1 MSETRQRMVVTPEE
15 VSLGFAR
22 AVSAG
27 DLEAASGF
35 FAEDARFLMA
45 DGQVIEGR
53 AAIREVLRVLLANQP
68 KMSVEIERM
77 IETARGAVG
86 SERWTMSLEGAAG
99 EEPIEQSGR
108 STVVF
113 ARAGAGW
120 EILIDAPWGLSPP
133 ARRFNRS

>member
-1 MSETRQRMVVTPEE
+1 MSEAKQRTIVTPEE
-15 VSLGFAR
+15 VSLAFAR

-27 DLEAASGF
+27 DLETASCL

-45 DGQVIEGR
+45 DGQLVEGR
-53 AAIREVLRVLLANQP
+53 AAIREVLQALLSNQP

-77 IETARGAVG
+77 IETPRGAVG
-86 SERWTMSLEGAAG
+86 SERWTMSFEGEG

-120 EILIDAPWGLSPP
+120 EILIDAPWGL
-133 ARRFNRS
+133 R